1 VEHLEVELLRHQLR
15 ARAAA
20 APRVRHA
27 GHCRRRGRAAPA
39 GSSSSSPRLLKL
51 SSPPKLH
58 GMAGAGSSKT
68 A

>member
-15 ARAAA
+15 PGASA
-20 APRVRHA
+20 APGVRHA
-27 GHCRRRGRAAPA
+27 GHCQRRGRAAPA
-39 GSSSSSPRLLKL
+39 GSSSSPRLLKL